1 VRRALGALPDAQR
14 DAVVLVEWLG
24 MTDAEAGRVRG
35 PAEALDSVLR
45 RADRRRRTR
54 RIASGAVALA
64 VAGAAF
70 GLAYEA
76 FGPGREARP
85 ASTPLPG
92 PTATPTPSSDQAS
105 PPPLE
110 LHVTADPPLAGY
122 VIALLEGQGDIVRAG
137 GYSVGAEPTNG
148 GARTE
153 TTTLFCHPNLEAE
166 ARRLRDAFFPGAE
179 LRTSLDQTSIGVVIG
194 EDFARREA
202 EEIANYVLVEQF
214 MTARGRGSGAETF
227 LSIDATRQY
236 ERQEGGLSLYSY
248 VSGSDSLIAA
258 VLPGDGDGSTIIVR
272 FLTASGGYTETI
284 TVGDADSVDGTPEIL
299 AAELNEVPSTAAGTP
314 AVEEVRAFVRQFL
327 EARRRAS
334 GAGTFLGE
342 DARAAYA
349 AGEDGLDL
357 LGYAEDAIDAHITK
371 YDKLSPR
378 RHRVVVR
385 FTLGTADGSPETV
398 WETLLIGWRS
408 GDVFVVLNAERGV
421 PS

>member
-1 VRRALGALPDAQR
+1 MPDLR
-14 DAVVLVEWLG
+14 ELL
-24 MTDAEAGRVRG
+24 DAEAGRVRG
-35 PAEALDSVLR
+35 GAEALGSVLR
-45 RADRRRRTR
+45 RAHRRRRTR

-64 VAGAAF
+64 VAGAVF

-76 FGPGREARP
+76 FRPGREARP

-110 LHVTADPPLAGY
+110 LHVTVDPPLAGY
-122 VIALLEGQGDIVRAG
+122 VVALLEGQGDIVRAG
-137 GYSVGAEPTNG
+137 GYSVGAEPAH

-179 LRTSLDQTSIGVVIG
+179 LRASLDQSSIRIAIG

-202 EEIANYVLVEQF
+202 EEIANYLLVEQF

-227 LSIDATRQY
+227 LSVDAAGQY
-236 ERQEGGLSLYSY
+236 GRGEGGLSLYSY
-248 VSGSDSLIAA
+248 ASGSDSLIAA
-258 VLPGDGDGSTIIVR
+258 VLPGEGGGSTIIVR
-272 FLTASGGYTETI
+272 FLTASGGYSETI
-284 TVGDADSVDGTPEIL
+284 TVGDADPMDGTPEIL
-299 AAELNEVPSTAAGTP
+299 AAELNEVSSTAAGTP
-314 AVEEVRAFVRQFL
+314 PVEEVRAFVRQFL

-385 FTLGTADGSPETV
+385 FTLGTTDGSPEIV

-408 GDVFVVLNAERGV
+408 GDVFVVLDAERGV